1 MIISTV
7 VSLIVVVVAVVN
19 NNNIYTGICMYVYT
33 HNIPFIF
40 KPLHLLNHRVP
51 IESAQQ
57 AFRYERNDNRKRQ
70 RVPNITYSTKNM

>member
-33 HNIPFIF
+33 HNIPFMF
-40 KPLHLLNHRVP
+40 
-51 IESAQQ
+51 
-57 AFRYERNDNRKRQ
+57 
-70 RVPNITYSTKNM
+70 